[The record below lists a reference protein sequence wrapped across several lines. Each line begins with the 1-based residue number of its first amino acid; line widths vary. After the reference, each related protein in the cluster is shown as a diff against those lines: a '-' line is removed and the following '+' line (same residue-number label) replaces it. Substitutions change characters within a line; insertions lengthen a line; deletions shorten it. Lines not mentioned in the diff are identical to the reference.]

1 MKTTNRKNLC
11 FCISLLLS
19 FAVFSQN
26 WKLSNNSEGI
36 KVYTVE
42 NSSTKFK
49 KIKVECTLEGTFDK
63 LISIVSDVNRHKEW
77 VYSNKSSYL
86 LKRNSAFD
94 FIYYAETTIPW
105 PMSNRDAVI
114 HLKITKDSLNRF
126 VSIIGYGEPKFIAEK
141 EGKVRVPHTSIS
153 WYVTMPTPRT
163 ISIIYILDTDPG
175 GSLPSWLANMFADK
189 GPFESFKK
197 LQQLLKQ
204 V

>member
-1 MKTTNRKNLC
+1 
-11 FCISLLLS
+11 
-19 FAVFSQN
+19 
-26 WKLSNNSEGI
+26 
-36 KVYTVE
+36 
-42 NSSTKFK
+42 
-49 KIKVECTLEGTFDK
+49 
-63 LISIVSDVNRHKEW
+63 

-86 LKRNSAFD
+86 LKRNSAYD

-126 VSIIGYGEPKFIAEK
+126 VSIIGYGEPKYIAEK
-141 EGKVRVPHTSIS
+141 EGKVRVPRTSIS
-153 WYVTMPTPRT
+153 WYVTMPTSKT
-163 ISIIYILDTDPG
+163 ISIVYILDTDPG

-197 LQQLLKQ
+197 LGLLMKQ